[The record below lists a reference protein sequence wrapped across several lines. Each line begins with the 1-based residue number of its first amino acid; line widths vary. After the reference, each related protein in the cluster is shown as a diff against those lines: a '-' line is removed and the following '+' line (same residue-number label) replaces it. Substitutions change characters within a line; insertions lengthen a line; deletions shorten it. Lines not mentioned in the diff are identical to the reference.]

1 MKLLIVLLT
10 LVLSLSSCQK
20 PDAVA
25 VTEVV
30 PADYGAGIELAK
42 EEFDRI
48 FSEFTDLQITETVTA
63 SRTDDSGTYIVQ
75 ITYSS
80 ENGDGVYGFVIG
92 KNENGDTEILSHGE
106 DVTVDNLLN

>member
-30 PADYGAGIELAK
+30 PADYGVGIELAK

-92 KNENGDTEILSHGE
+92 KNENGDAEILSHGE